1 MKVKESFS
9 RKVFCVCNVLF
20 LLAIIVVVMFP
31 YLNVIA
37 KAFNDGQD
45 TSMGGIT
52 IYPRVPTLLN
62 FETVLADPSIIRAFF
77 VSVAVVVSGTL
88 LALTVQ
94 FMTAYV
100 FINKKLVGRGAI
112 MLLFLIPMYFGG
124 GLIPQYILYAN
135 VGLLDNFLVYILP
148 GAFSAYNMII
158 MRSYL
163 SSVHISLFEAARIDG
178 ASDFRMAFGIALP
191 LAKPVL
197 ATVGLWLAVGFW
209 NNWTT
214 TMYYIMDKDL
224 FTLQY
229 VLVQILKEAERIQ
242 AIIMEAMLSGQFV
255 DIDIKVTSESI
266 KCAQLVV
273 TTLPIV
279 MVYPFLQKYFIKGT
293 TLGAVKD

>member
-9 RKVFCVCNVLF
+9 RKVFNVCNVLF

-37 KAFNDGQD
+37 KAFNDGND
-45 TSMGGIT
+45 TAMGGIT

-62 FETVLADPSIIRAFF
+62 FETVLNDPSIIRAFF

-88 LALTVQ
+88 LSLLVQ

-148 GAFSAYNMII
+148 GCFSAYNMII

-178 ASDFRMAFGIALP
+178 ASDFRMCFGIALP
-191 LAKPVL
+191 LAKPVM
-197 ATVGLWLAVGFW
+197 ATVGLWLAVGLW

-214 TMYYIMDKDL
+214 TMYYIMEKDL

-242 AIIMEAMLSGQFV
+242 AIIMEAMLAGELVNV
-255 DIDIKVTSESI
+255 DVKVTSEAI